1 MRTRVTAASNNL
13 TQPNRSPDDQ
23 PDLKEEEKASVEN
36 AQRDKDTMRIE
47 AEAREG
53 KMVSSIDE
61 MAKVLHPTP
70 YTR

>member
-1 MRTRVTAASNNL
+1 MRTRVTAASNYL

-23 PDLKEEEKASVEN
+23 PDLKEEKASVEN
-36 AQRDKDTMRIE
+36 AQRDKDIMRIE